1 VAIVVGGAVVLGASV
16 GAVAYFLSGTGRSAT
31 APAGNRSVAAT
42 AGGPDVS
49 VVALGPGVVAA
60 SREAGTLPGA
70 DARAT
75 SDASDPEAS
84 AAAQDAVA
92 GPDSAVP
99 SNGPDAPAESAP
111 EAIAD
116 AGTLPEAEVPGEPA
130 AGDVGAVE
138 PAVDVAVV
146 AVEPPENGDEEDGGP
161 SVWRLVGLA
170 DRAMAQRDFDKAR
183 QLYQD
188 VLDIRPGFRRARAG
202 IGKIAFQE
210 SEFEEACRY
219 LEPLYAERGNMML
232 GVIYTR
238 LGRLQDAKR
247 QFERVLR
254 RTPNSVEAQRAL
266 EAVNRQLGTP

>member
-1 VAIVVGGAVVLGASV
+1 M
-16 GAVAYFLSGTGRSAT
+16 R
-31 APAGNRSVAAT
+31 
-42 AGGPDVS
+42 
-49 VVALGPGVVAA
+49 
-60 SREAGTLPGA
+60 PGA
-70 DARAT
+70 DVRAT
-75 SDASDPEAS
+75 SDAWDPEAS
-84 AAAQDAVA
+84 AAVQDDVA
-92 GPDSAVP
+92 GPDAAAP

-111 EAIAD
+111 ETSAD
-116 AGTLPEAEVPGEPA
+116 AGPLPETEVPGEPA
-130 AGDVGAVE
+130 ADDVGAVE
-138 PAVDVAVV
+138 PAVDAAAV
-146 AVEPPENGDEEDGGP
+146 AVEPPENGDEEDAGP

-202 IGKIAFQE
+202 IGKVAFQE

-219 LEPLYAERGNMML
+219 LEPLYADRGNMML